1 MGAVQRGVAAQRV
14 AVWAELP
21 AAAQQ
26 AAEGRPAVV
35 LVAQPV
41 VAKPAAKAGAPA
53 VPVVKAATGQER
65 HFRRDVQTE
74 PGRTHPRSSSASPV
88 IERRAKG
95 RSDCAHTN
103 SR

>member
-1 MGAVQRGVAAQRV
+1 VAAQRV

-41 VAKPAAKAGAPA
+41 AAKPAAKSGVLA
-53 VPVVKAATGQER
+53 VPVAKEEEQR
-65 HFRRDVQTE
+65 FRRDVQTE
-74 PGRTHPRSSSASPV
+74 LGRTHPRSSSTSPV

-95 RSDCAHTN
+95 RSDRAHTN